1 MQAISRPLFQGQL
14 MAFSLP
20 KRRLQQLVSVF
31 EFERGVAVHG
41 IRTRAMQ
48 AGGIIVYLHLVKHV
62 DVGFAG
68 QLRGGYIA
76 EWLLLVVALLIAV
89 YLYPARNAAE
99 SQ

>member
-1 MQAISRPLFQGQL
+1 
-14 MAFSLP
+14 MAFFLP

-31 EFERGVAVHG
+31 EFERGVSVHS
-41 IRTRAMQ
+41 IRAWAMQ

-68 QLRGGYIA
+68 KFRGGHIA
-76 EWLLLVVALLIAV
+76 EWLFLVVALLITV
-89 YLYPARNAAE
+89 YLNSARNAAE